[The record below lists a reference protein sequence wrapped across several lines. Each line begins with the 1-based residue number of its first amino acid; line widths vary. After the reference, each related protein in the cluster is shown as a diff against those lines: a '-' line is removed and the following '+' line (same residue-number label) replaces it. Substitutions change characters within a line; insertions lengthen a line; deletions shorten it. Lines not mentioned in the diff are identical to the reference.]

1 MIRFRNPSS
10 SLETMLASFE
20 ELYLKLKSKPYF
32 DNDDIAEILA
42 KANLMASSGFT
53 GTAALKKG
61 ANRDKSRDKTY
72 NNAKRKLYFP
82 LF

>member
-20 ELYLKLKSKPYF
+20 QLYNELHDKDYF
-32 DNDDIAEILA
+32 DNDDIAVVLA

-53 GTAALKKG
+53 GDARAFVRGK
-61 ANRDKSRDKTY
+61 
-72 NNAKRKLYFP
+72 
-82 LF
+82 

>member
-20 ELYLKLKSKPYF
+20 QLYSELKDKEYF
-32 DNDDIAEILA
+32 DNDDIAVVLA

-53 GTAALKKG
+53 CDAALSLG
-61 ANRDKSRDKTY
+61 ANED
-72 NNAKRKLYFP
+72 
-82 LF
+82 